1 MKTSTGIN
9 HVSLAAVFLALS
21 LQPLGFFCAFA
32 QGTAFTYQGQLQNNG
47 ALAGGTYDLTFRLFT
62 NNTGGAAVAGPIT
75 NSAVTVTNGLFTVII
90 DFGSG
95 IWDGETNWLQ
105 IGVRT
110 NGNGAFTALSPRQ
123 ELTPAPYAI
132 FAEGANAAGVTGPLP
147 AGALSG
153 SYTNP
158 LTLFNSGNQFTGSFT
173 GNGANLTN
181 VNAATLGGL
190 SAGNF
195 WQVGGNSGVPTGSNF
210 IGNTDNQFLDL
221 QANGVRAMRL
231 RVLSDG
237 LGLYTNAPN
246 VIGGSSVN
254 LTAPSVV
261 GATIAGGGGNFT
273 NGFSFINQVT
283 ADFGTIGGGAANT
296 AGRNAAVSGG
306 YGNNAGGIG
315 SFIGGGGYDGNIF
328 PGNSVQDNAATIGGG
343 LGNYIPSGG
352 IYAFIGGGY
361 SNTASVGLATVGGGY
376 RNIAANAYVVVGGG
390 FQNNASGPLATVA
403 GGGNNTASWGYATV
417 GGGLGNA
424 ASGASSG
431 YSTISGGQS
440 NSASGDFSFIGGG
453 ALNLLVANYSTIGGG
468 YGNIASFPYAVVG
481 GGYENL
487 AGGSYSTVA
496 GGVGNRASG
505 FGSFIGGGG
514 YSITNP
520 VFSANAANAT
530 SSTIG
535 GGAGNTIS
543 SGGLYAFIGG
553 GSGNQA
559 SSDWATVAGGANN
572 TASDEDATVGGGANN
587 IASNPN
593 STVGGGE
600 GNQASGSTSTVTGGT
615 LNTASGTLATVC
627 GGANNTAS
635 GRSSFAAGNQA
646 IASQPGSFVWADSLS
661 YYFDP
666 FTQSGPEGIA
676 NSFNVRSTGGFYI
689 ATAISSVTGDVTAGA
704 YIAAGGSGW
713 NLLSD
718 RNAKTDFERPDPRG
732 ILERLVQVPVLG
744 WNYKSQDSFTRHIG
758 PMAQDF
764 NAAFGVGEPDKTGER
779 KYINS
784 LDEEGVALAAIQ
796 GLNEKVESANRK
808 AETRVQELE
817 QKLKQKETQITEL
830 KARLQKLEELMNLKL
845 NGGGK

>member
-1 MKTSTGIN
+1 MKTRLFAFLVLAFLSAFSF
-9 HVSLAAVFLALS
+9 HLSSLY
-21 LQPLGFFCAFA
+21 A

-47 ALAGGTYDLTFRLFT
+47 SPASGTYNLTFTLFNT
-62 NNTGGAAVAGPIT
+62 NTAGVPVAGPVT
-75 NSAVTVTNGLFTVII
+75 NNSVVVTNGLFTVTL
-90 DFGSG
+90 DFGGVFTGTSY
-95 IWDGETNWLQ
+95 WLE
-105 IGVRT
+105 IGART
-110 NGNGAFTALSPRQ
+110 NGNGAFTTLTPRQ

-132 FAEGANAAGVTGPLP
+132 FAEGANAAGLSGTIPMSNLTGTYG
-147 AGALSG
+147 GALSL
-153 SYTNP
+153 TNAA
-158 LTLFNSGNQFTGSFT
+158 NSFT
-173 GNGANLTN
+173 GNGSGLTG

-190 SAGNF
+190 AAGSF
-195 WQVGGNSGVPTGSNF
+195 WQVGGNTGVPTGSNF

-221 QANGVRAMRL
+221 HANGVRAMRL
-231 RVLSDG
+231 RLLSDG
-237 LGLYTNAPN
+237 LGLYSNAPN
-246 VIGGSSVN
+246 VIGGSAVN
-254 LTAPSVV
+254 LTAVNVV
-261 GATIAGGGGNFT
+261 GATIAGGGGNST
-273 NGFSFINQVT
+273 NGFPFINDVT

-296 AGRNAAVSGG
+296 AGRNATVSGG

-352 IYAFIGGGY
+352 AYSSIGGGY
-361 SNTASVGLATVGGGY
+361 FNTAAVAYSTIGGGYHNTAS
-376 RNIAANAYVVVGGG
+376 NAYVFVGGG

-403 GGGNNTASWGYATV
+403 GGGNNTASWGFATV

-424 ASGASSG
+424 ASGNSSG
-431 YSTISGGQS
+431 YSTICGGES

-481 GGYENL
+481 GGYENV
-487 AGGSYSTVA
+487 ADGSYSTVA
-496 GGVGNRASG
+496 GGVSNRASG

-520 VFSANAANAT
+520 VFSANVANAA

-535 GGAGNTIS
+535 GGSGNTIS
-543 SGGLYAFIGG
+543 SGGLFAFIGG
-553 GSGNQA
+553 GAGNLA
-559 SSDWATVAGGANN
+559 SSDWATVAGGAGN
-572 TASDEDATVGGGANN
+572 TASDQDATVSGGANN
-587 IASNPN
+587 IASNPS

-600 GNQASGSTSTVTGGT
+600 GNEASGDTSTVTGGT
-615 LNTASGTLATVC
+615 LNTASGILATVC
-627 GGANNTAS
+627 GGTLNTAS
-635 GRSSFAAGNQA
+635 GPSSFAAGTQA
-646 IASQPGSFVWADSLS
+646 IASQRGSFVWADSLT
-661 YYFDP
+661 YDFDP

-689 ATAISSVTGDVTAGA
+689 ATAISTATGNVTAGA
-704 YIAAGGSGW
+704 YLAAGGSGW
-713 NLLSD
+713 NVLSD

-732 ILERLVQVPVLG
+732 ILDRLVQVPVLG
-744 WNYKSQDSFTRHIG
+744 WNYKSQDSSTRHIG

-796 GLNEKVESANRK
+796 GLNQKLNEKDAEIQKLKEK
-808 AETRVQELE
+808 ADKVDSLEKRLNELE
-817 QKLKQKETQITEL
+817 QMVQSLAVNE
-830 KARLQKLEELMNLKL
+830 
-845 NGGGK
+845 